1 LQSDYGQAV
10 MWSKGYAAE
19 ETEAA
24 FARAT
29 ELAAQAESASERFAA
44 YIGQLASHLWRGEF
58 RQAEEVGEKFVHE
71 AEMVKRRSAAAAARN
86 LLGLICLFQGK
97 FSESQSNLERGMAD
111 WNAARDRAQPFR
123 NRPDYDVFATSYLGL
138 VAWVMGDPGRAQSLT
153 EQAIQ
158 RAINLGHVQTTV
170 QAYLCRTLLEIYR
183 DDPTAAL
190 RSAELLLGLARQHE
204 MQLYA
209 ALGELYLTWARSQLQ
224 VPQAGVAEFRRVV
237 ADYTKM
243 GNKAMLPN
251 LLALLAK
258 CEADAQNFDAA
269 GTTIDEALFRAS
281 ESGERWTDAF
291 VHRIRGDILLK
302 RDRTNPAPAE
312 EAFQTAIAVAKKQG
326 ARSYE
331 LLACLSLAKLY
342 QSTSR
347 PTEAHAVLAPALEG
361 FAPTP
366 EMPEIAEA
374 HALLERLTLAG
385 EAAIVAKGRATE
397 G

>member
-1 LQSDYGQAV
+1 HLGKAIEMSDRAAGATHDEAASIRRLKLQSDYGQPV

-71 AEMVKRRSAAAAARN
+71 AEKVKRRSAAAAARN

-123 NRPDYDVFATSYLGL
+123 NRPDYGVFATSYLGL
-138 VAWVMGDPGRAQSLT
+138 LAWVMGDPGRAQSLT

-158 RAINLGHVQTTV
+158 RAINLSHVQTTV
-170 QAYLCRTLLEIYR
+170 HAYFCRSLLEIYR

-190 RSAELLLGLARQHE
+190 RSAELLRGLARQHE

-209 ALGELYLTWARSQLQ
+209 ALGEVYLT
-224 VPQAGVAEFRRVV
+224 
-237 ADYTKM
+237 
-243 GNKAMLPN
+243 
-251 LLALLAK
+251 
-258 CEADAQNFDAA
+258 
-269 GTTIDEALFRAS
+269 
-281 ESGERWTDAF
+281 
-291 VHRIRGDILLK
+291 
-302 RDRTNPAPAE
+302 
-312 EAFQTAIAVAKKQG
+312 
-326 ARSYE
+326 
-331 LLACLSLAKLY
+331 
-342 QSTSR
+342 
-347 PTEAHAVLAPALEG
+347 
-361 FAPTP
+361 
-366 EMPEIAEA
+366 
-374 HALLERLTLAG
+374 
-385 EAAIVAKGRATE
+385 
-397 G
+397 